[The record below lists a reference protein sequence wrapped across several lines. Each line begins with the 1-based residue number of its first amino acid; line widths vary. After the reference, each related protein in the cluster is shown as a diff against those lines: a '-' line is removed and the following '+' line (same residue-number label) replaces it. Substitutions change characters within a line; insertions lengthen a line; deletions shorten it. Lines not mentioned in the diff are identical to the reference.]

1 MLSGLKSFLLIS
13 LLTFVSFTAQA
24 EENTTTITIQTSL
37 GAIDIALYPDRAP
50 ITVDN
55 FLKYVD
61 AGLYIDGAFTRTV
74 RYDND
79 KGSPKIAMVQG
90 GARLDVARFPAIPL
104 ETTQQTGIIHENGV
118 ISMARDTLI
127 SARAEFFITVG
138 PQPALDFGGTR
149 NKDGQGFAAFGI
161 VTNGMSV
168 VRAINAI
175 QETKDTDEAYTKGQY
190 LENPVKIMRI
200 IRK

>member
-1 MLSGLKSFLLIS
+1 MLSGLKKFLLVS
-13 LLTFVSFTAQA
+13 LLTFMGFTAQA
-24 EENTTTITIQTSL
+24 EENTTNITIQTSL

-61 AGLYIDGAFTRTV
+61 AGLYNDGAFTRTV

-79 KGSPKIAMVQG
+79 NGSPKIEVVQG
-90 GARLDVARFPAIPL
+90 GARSDVARFPAIPL
-104 ETTQQTGIIHENGV
+104 ETTQQTGIIHNNGV
-118 ISMARDTLI
+118 ISMARGAPA
-127 SARAEFFITVG
+127 SAAAEFFITIG
-138 PQPALDFGGTR
+138 AQPSLDFGGMR

-161 VTNGMSV
+161 VTGGMSI

-175 QETKDTDEAYTKGQY
+175 KATKGTGDAYTKGQY
-190 LENPVKIMRI
+190 LANPIKII
-200 IRK
+200 TIVRK

>member
-1 MLSGLKSFLLIS
+1 MLSKLKSFLLIS
-13 LLTFVSFTAQA
+13 LLTFASFTAQA
-24 EENTTTITIQTSL
+24 EENTTNITIQTSL
-37 GAIDIALYPDRAP
+37 GSIDIALYPDRAP

-79 KGSPKIAMVQG
+79 NGSPKIEVIQG
-90 GARLDVARFPAIPL
+90 GARSDVARFPAIPL

-118 ISMARDTLI
+118 ISMARGAPT
-127 SARAEFFITVG
+127 SADAEFFITIG
-138 PQPALDFGGTR
+138 AQPALDFGGTR

-168 VRAINAI
+168 VRAINTI
-175 QETKDTDEAYTKGQY
+175 KETKNTDDAYTKGQY
-190 LENPVKIMRI
+190 LANPVKII
-200 IRK
+200 NIFRK

>member
-1 MLSGLKSFLLIS
+1 MLSGLKSFLLMS
-13 LLTFVSFTAQA
+13 LLTFVSFMASA
-24 EENTTTITIQTSL
+24 EENTTNITIQTSL
-37 GAIDIALYPDRAP
+37 GSIDIALYPDRAP

-79 KGSPKIAMVQG
+79 NGSPKIAMIQG
-90 GARLDVARFPAIPL
+90 GARIDVARFPAIPL
-104 ETTQQTGIIHENGV
+104 ETTQQTGIIHDSGV
-118 ISMARDTLI
+118 ISMARDKLT
-127 SARAEFFITVG
+127 SARAEFFITIG
-138 PQPALDFGGTR
+138 AQPALDFGGTR

-168 VRAINAI
+168 VRAINDI
-175 QETKDTDEAYTKGQY
+175 RDTKNTGDAYIKGQY
-190 LENPVKIMRI
+190 LENPVKIMRVF
-200 IRK
+200 RK